1 MHLSINL
8 SLKQFTDNED
18 NDEDDKLFWDM
29 LN

>member
-18 NDEDDKLFWDM
+18 NDEDDELFWDM